1 MHSASCCQQGC
12 IIPVRLL
19 KSDYVVCLQIKNSP
33 GHLWHLR
40 QKSDKHDLKWR
51 LLIYSRTFLTSPIF
65 FRRRLNF
72 LDLEGA
78 MFHPVGRQIFFVGR
92 SGFALFC
99 RTAVLTVAAQ
109 FIPFS
114 TISCVDILVNR
125 SQRLSK
131 LVMVC
136 PKIVPGWC

>member
-1 MHSASCCQQGC
+1 
-12 IIPVRLL
+12 
-19 KSDYVVCLQIKNSP
+19 
-33 GHLWHLR
+33 
-40 QKSDKHDLKWR
+40 
-51 LLIYSRTFLTSPIF
+51 
-65 FRRRLNF
+65 
-72 LDLEGA
+72 
-78 MFHPVGRQIFFVGR
+78 MFHPVGREIFFVGP